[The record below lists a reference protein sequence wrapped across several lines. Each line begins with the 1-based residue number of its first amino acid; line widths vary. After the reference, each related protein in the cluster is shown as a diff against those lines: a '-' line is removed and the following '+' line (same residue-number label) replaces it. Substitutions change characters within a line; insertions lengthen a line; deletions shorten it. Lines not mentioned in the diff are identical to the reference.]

1 MGTIQTIPKNWFIVS
16 IGGVFLW
23 RFTVCFVY
31 VHCTLILKGII
42 TMPTSIT
49 IYVLVKIEIFKYLKY
64 LWMITAKKNI
74 QTFNVIR
81 FLFEEFK
88 KIFNISDESDTEN
101 YLKEHVMSP
110 RNLLIEFIQYFY
122 EDAINRLHT

>member
-1 MGTIQTIPKNWFIVS
+1 
-16 IGGVFLW
+16 
-23 RFTVCFVY
+23 
-31 VHCTLILKGII
+31 
-42 TMPTSIT
+42 
-49 IYVLVKIEIFKYLKY
+49 
-64 LWMITAKKNI
+64 MITAKKNI